1 MSEKEQGVLIA
12 VDVFNAITEYLSQ
25 RPYKEVSRIIDEI
38 RQSAKVIEL
47 PEETPIPTEETSG
60 DE

>member
-1 MSEKEQGVLIA
+1 MSEKEQGVLVA

-47 PEETPIPTEETSG
+47 PDETPIPTEETS
-60 DE
+60 DD

>member
-47 PEETPIPTEETSG
+47 PDETPIPTEETS
-60 DE
+60 DD

>member
-47 PEETPIPTEETSG
+47 PDETPIPTEETSE

>member
-1 MSEKEQGVLIA
+1 MSEENQGVLVP

-38 RQSAKVIEL
+38 RQAAKVIEV
-47 PEETPIPTEETSG
+47 PEQKEE
-60 DE
+60 ERVEE

>member
-12 VDVFNAITEYLSQ
+12 VDVFNAITEYLSN

-47 PEETPIPTEETSG
+47 PDETPIPTEETS
-60 DE
+60 DD